1 MGFWRTTFRN
11 LAASLLLLGAAAVLL
26 AFAAGT
32 DGPIVL
38 RLLIQFPLLM
48 LFAAIVLFLIN
59 LVAAFVGMVVTNS
72 LWAAYSSLR
81 CSAGWRSVRHPKSL
95 GGSDITRCL
104 NRRSPAQ
111 AACRGLSHGS
121 SRPTCC
127 RTGLAGVLEAGQA
140 SRLHFCNVSSG
151 LSFST
156 M

>member
-11 LAASLLLLGAAAVLL
+11 LAASLLLFGAAAVLL

-72 LWAAYSSLR
+72 LWAAVLVAAVLGWVAVGSPPQQFGGLGYHPLLKPAF
-81 CSAGWRSVRHPKSL
+81 AG
-95 GGSDITRCL
+95 
-104 NRRSPAQ
+104 A
-111 AACRGLSHGS
+111 
-121 SRPTCC
+121 
-127 RTGLAGVLEAGQA
+127 
-140 SRLHFCNVSSG
+140 SG
-151 LSFST
+151 LPWLVTWLIAANLLPNWFGRGS
-156 M
+156 